1 MSKLTLWYSVSNG
14 GDGSAY
20 PQFFETERL
29 TEMDQELMEEGWG
42 ECCNGSIEIIA
53 QLLENK
59 EVKDY
64 DILVPSREK
73 YQIICKMLFGL
84 ADQAIINTFGGMKY
98 IFSNGLN
105 IDIWPEELDHFL
117 KNGNKLQ
124 YFYNMKKNIML
135 KNYNE

>member
-1 MSKLTLWYSVSNG
+1 MNRIYRKLPELIQSTLLIS
-14 GDGSAY
+14 
-20 PQFFETERL
+20 
-29 TEMDQELMEEGWG
+29 EGWLV
-42 ECCNGSIEIIA
+42 GSSIA

-73 YQIICKMLFGL
+73 YQIVCKMLS
-84 ADQAIINTFGGMKY
+84 DISNINMVNSFGGMKFE
-98 IFSNGLN
+98 IGPLDDIIN

>member
-1 MSKLTLWYSVSNG
+1 MNRIYRKLPELIQSTLLIS
-14 GDGSAY
+14 
-20 PQFFETERL
+20 
-29 TEMDQELMEEGWG
+29 EGWLV
-42 ECCNGSIEIIA
+42 GSSIA